1 MARLR
6 QKKQTATATATAT
19 AEQQQHLQHVPSPD
33 LAIEAD
39 SAGGSIPSLPP
50 SSSSVSPSSSSTRT
64 FSPKSFSHSPAER
77 SPLANSFSISEDPH
91 DHGPV
96 IQAIPLSPKETRF
109 LNTPPTYP
117 LGRFNQQYQSPSSS
131 TLASDYQDA
140 PDSFDLNLHNKGPNS
155 NKHKNLD
162 SDLSSCTTGT
172 GINFRDHLQ
181 QTSSTAASGATK
193 KNTIVQLSSSNPNRI
208 HNSTM
213 SDSYLVD
220 SNGRKIA
227 LNDPNHPDYPEDH
240 TQGSHPPTNG
250 SNGATNGG
258 SGSSSDSDF
267 GTPVHQ
273 PQPRKPSNPKNLY
286 PPHNGGH
293 TNNGGALQA
302 SSSNPELVVPS
313 QPSLQKP
320 SVTSS
325 SSSNFNST
333 RSLTHNSSYS
343 SLRQQQRGPSRSNTP
358 HMDQDFSYPPKQY
371 QAPQSPRTMAQSM
384 SARHTPTGS
393 VSSQHPLSHMA
404 FGGSDPYLS
413 QHSGSGASAEATAAH
428 NNLPMPPRRRERPMS
443 ARSSIS
449 SMGDING
456 GSSSASLSGM
466 GHQSSASM
474 FDLSQSYLTQLGA
487 NQATLMPRIKTIELY
502 RKNAKKS
509 NDPAVQYQFA
519 QYLLQT
525 ALMAGANKHSPT
537 SSMSSNVSN
546 MSPLP
551 SPAGRDES
559 PRGRG
564 QKIMDEDKAAEQL
577 KKDLLKEAIVHLRR
591 LVDRG
596 HPDAQYLLGDAY
608 FSGAFGKPDLKDAYT
623 LFQMASK
630 HGHPEATYRAA
641 LCLEEGW
648 GCSKDTRKA
657 VQMYRAAASKQHVG
671 AMFRLGMACFY
682 SLMGIP
688 NIDASKLE
696 GVKWLSRAAEN
707 ASELYPRGPFELAK
721 IYEVGYKDLI
731 IKDNDYA
738 VQLYVRSA
746 DLNFAPAAS
755 LMGHAYE
762 HGTLNCPQDPA
773 LSIHYYTVGATAGD
787 EASMLAMCA
796 WYMVGADPIL
806 PQDEDEGFEW
816 AKKAADAGYAKAQ
829 FVTGYFL
836 EQGIGTDRDIL
847 QSSVYYRKAAA
858 GGDERAIERLKKGEA
873 RQVSGQTVDNSAD
886 NKAASKGKKKNGKET
901 KEGKEGKDDK
911 DCVIM

>member
-1 MARLR
+1 
-6 QKKQTATATATAT
+6 
-19 AEQQQHLQHVPSPD
+19 
-33 LAIEAD
+33 
-39 SAGGSIPSLPP
+39 
-50 SSSSVSPSSSSTRT
+50 
-64 FSPKSFSHSPAER
+64 
-77 SPLANSFSISEDPH
+77 
-91 DHGPV
+91 
-96 IQAIPLSPKETRF
+96 
-109 LNTPPTYP
+109 
-117 LGRFNQQYQSPSSS
+117 
-131 TLASDYQDA
+131 
-140 PDSFDLNLHNKGPNS
+140 
-155 NKHKNLD
+155 
-162 SDLSSCTTGT
+162 
-172 GINFRDHLQ
+172 
-181 QTSSTAASGATK
+181 
-193 KNTIVQLSSSNPNRI
+193 
-208 HNSTM
+208 
-213 SDSYLVD
+213 
-220 SNGRKIA
+220 
-227 LNDPNHPDYPEDH
+227 
-240 TQGSHPPTNG
+240 
-250 SNGATNGG
+250 
-258 SGSSSDSDF
+258 
-267 GTPVHQ
+267 
-273 PQPRKPSNPKNLY
+273 
-286 PPHNGGH
+286 
-293 TNNGGALQA
+293 
-302 SSSNPELVVPS
+302 
-313 QPSLQKP
+313 
-320 SVTSS
+320 
-325 SSSNFNST
+325 
-333 RSLTHNSSYS
+333 
-343 SLRQQQRGPSRSNTP
+343 
-358 HMDQDFSYPPKQY
+358 
-371 QAPQSPRTMAQSM
+371 
-384 SARHTPTGS
+384 
-393 VSSQHPLSHMA
+393 
-404 FGGSDPYLS
+404 
-413 QHSGSGASAEATAAH
+413 
-428 NNLPMPPRRRERPMS
+428 
-443 ARSSIS
+443 
-449 SMGDING
+449 
-456 GSSSASLSGM
+456 
-466 GHQSSASM
+466 
-474 FDLSQSYLTQLGA
+474 
-487 NQATLMPRIKTIELY
+487 
-502 RKNAKKS
+502 
-509 NDPAVQYQFA
+509 
-519 QYLLQT
+519 
-525 ALMAGANKHSPT
+525 
-537 SSMSSNVSN
+537 
-546 MSPLP
+546 
-551 SPAGRDES
+551 
-559 PRGRG
+559 
-564 QKIMDEDKAAEQL
+564 MDEDKAAEQL

-873 RQVSGQTVDNSAD
+873 RQVSGQSVENPAD
-886 NKAASKGKKKNGKET
+886 KAANKGKKKNGKEG

>member
-1 MARLR
+1 MATDKLR
-6 QKKQTATATATAT
+6 V
-19 AEQQQHLQHVPSPD
+19 QQLPTHLQHVPSPD

-39 SAGGSIPSLPP
+39 CAGGSTSTSSPA
-50 SSSSVSPSSSSTRT
+50 SSSKST
-64 FSPKSFSHSPAER
+64 FSPKSYPHSPAER
-77 SPLANSFSISEDPH
+77 SPLANSFSITEDSN
-91 DHGPV
+91 PV
-96 IQAIPLSPKETRF
+96 IQAIPLSPKDRF
-109 LNTPPTYP
+109 LHTPPTFP
-117 LGRFNQQYQSPSSS
+117 IARLTSSS
-131 TLASDYQDA
+131 SLASDYEDA

-155 NKHKNLD
+155 NKKLD
-162 SDLSSCTTGT
+162 SDLSCTAT
-172 GINFRDHLQ
+172 NFRDHHNGP
-181 QTSSTAASGATK
+181 SSTGKRVLEK
-193 KNTIVQLSSSNPNRI
+193 KNKSPGI
-208 HNSTM
+208 HQVSTM
-213 SDSYLVD
+213 SDSYFVD
-220 SNGRKIA
+220 ASGRRI
-227 LNDPNHPDYPEDH
+227 NDNEQISHDFEP
-240 TQGSHPPTNG
+240 SHPLSGSVNG
-250 SNGATNGG
+250 SAT
-258 SGSSSDSDF
+258 SSSDSDF
-267 GTPVHQ
+267 GTVHQ
-273 PQPRKPSNPKNLY
+273 PQPQHLY
-286 PPHNGGH
+286 PPSQSHI
-293 TNNGGALQA
+293 QA
-302 SSSNPELVVPS
+302 SSSNPELVVP
-313 QPSLQKP
+313 Q
-320 SVTSS
+320 SS
-325 SSSNFNST
+325 SSQPNHKPTNSNFNST

-343 SLRQQQRGPSRSNTP
+343 SLRQQQRGPPSRSTTP
-358 HMDQDFSYPPKQY
+358 HMEPDFSYPPKQY
-371 QAPQSPRTMAQSM
+371 TAPNSPRTMAQSM
-384 SARHTPTGS
+384 GARHTPTGS
-393 VSSQHPLSHMA
+393 VSSQHPLSHMS

-413 QHSGSGASAEATAAH
+413 QHSGAEATAAH

-443 ARSSIS
+443 SRSSVS

-456 GSSSASLSGM
+456 GSSSASL
-466 GHQSSASM
+466 HQSSASM

-559 PRGRG
+559 PRRP
-564 QKIMDEDKAAEQL
+564 KMDEDRAAEKL
-577 KKDLLKEAIVHLRR
+577 KHDLLKEAIVHLRR

-873 RQVSGQTVDNSAD
+873 RQVSGQSVDNSLVGD
-886 NKAASKGKKKNGKET
+886 KTKGKKKNKDT
-901 KEGKEGKDDK
+901 KEGKNGKDDKEK

>member
-1 MARLR
+1 MAKL
-6 QKKQTATATATAT
+6 QTKM
-19 AEQQQHLQHVPSPD
+19 HVPPELTVD
-33 LAIEAD
+33 AD
-39 SAGGSIPSLPP
+39 RGSLPG
-50 SSSSVSPSSSSTRT
+50 SASPSSSTTSTRT

-77 SPLANSFSISEDPH
+77 SPLANSFTLDRESS
-91 DHGPV
+91 PV
-96 IQAIPLSPKETRF
+96 IQAIPLSPKER
-109 LNTPPTYP
+109 LHTPSYAI
-117 LGRFNQQYQSPSSS
+117 GRLHPQSPSSS
-131 TLASDYQDA
+131 TLASDYEDA
-140 PDSFDLNLHNKGPNS
+140 PDSFDLNLSDRAHNKGGPNS
-155 NKHKNLD
+155 NKNLD
-162 SDLSSCTTGT
+162 SDLSCPGT
-172 GINFRDHLQ
+172 NFRDHLQ
-181 QTSSTAASGATK
+181 ASQTLHPEPKPVLKTTPSPSRAPTAK
-193 KNTIVQLSSSNPNRI
+193 P
-208 HNSTM
+208 M

-240 TQGSHPPTNG
+240 PLSGPGNPS
-250 SNGATNGG
+250 SSGG
-258 SGSSSDSDF
+258 SSDSDS
-267 GTPVHQ
+267 TPVHQ
-273 PQPRKPSNPKNLY
+273 PQPRKAHLY
-286 PPHNGGH
+286 APQGPIHGS
-293 TNNGGALQA
+293 T
-302 SSSNPELVVPS
+302 SNPELAVPS
-313 QPSLQKP
+313 QPVVSHKP
-320 SVTSS
+320 SQ
-325 SSSNFNST
+325 SNFNST

-343 SLRQQQRGPSRSNTP
+343 SLRAQQRGPSRSNTP
-358 HMDQDFSYPPKQY
+358 HMEPDFSYPPKQY
-371 QAPQSPRTMAQSM
+371 PAPQSPRTMAQTM

-413 QHSGSGASAEATAAH
+413 QHSGAEATAAQ

-537 SSMSSNVSN
+537 SSMSSAVSN

-551 SPAGRDES
+551 SPARDES
-559 PRGRG
+559 PRRPG
-564 QKIMDEDKAAEQL
+564 KMDEDRAAEKL
-577 KKDLLKEAIVHLRR
+577 KQDLLKEAIVHLRR

-873 RQVSGQTVDNSAD
+873 RQVSGQSIDNSGD
-886 NKAASKGKKKNGKET
+886 KAKGKKKSKDA
-901 KEGKEGKDDK
+901 KEGKGGKGGKDDK

>member
-1 MARLR
+1 MTTDKRR
-6 QKKQTATATATAT
+6 QKMASAAPNKD
-19 AEQQQHLQHVPSPD
+19 EGPPHLMHVPSPD
-33 LAIEAD
+33 MNIESD
-39 SAGGSIPSLPP
+39 SAGGSIPGLPT
-50 SSSSVSPSSSSTRT
+50 SPSPQRNGNTRS
-64 FSPKSFSHSPAER
+64 FSPKTFSPAER
-77 SPLANSFSISEDPH
+77 SPLAKSFTIPEHQNDSGHS
-91 DHGPV
+91 PV
-96 IQAIPLSPKETRF
+96 IQAIPYSPGQNQTQSLSPT
-109 LNTPPTYP
+109 LP
-117 LGRFNQQYQSPSSS
+117 LPGRFRQYQSPSPSSS
-131 TLASDYQDA
+131 TLASDYEDA
-140 PDSFDLNLHNKGPNS
+140 AESFDFSLQKSSNS
-155 NKHKNLD
+155 NKKLD
-162 SDLSSCTTGT
+162 SDLPPT
-172 GINFRDHLQ
+172 NFRDAAENSKSHSPAGYSLHSENLREK
-181 QTSSTAASGATK
+181 TS
-193 KNTIVQLSSSNPNRI
+193 
-208 HNSTM
+208 NSTM
-213 SDSYLVD
+213 PDSYLVD

-227 LNDPNHPDYPEDH
+227 LNDPNHPDHLPPPLEDQ
-240 TQGSHPPTNG
+240 TL
-250 SNGATNGG
+250 
-258 SGSSSDSDF
+258 SGSSNSSPTSSKTGSSSVATDTDF
-267 GTPVHQ
+267 VQ
-273 PQPRKPSNPKNLY
+273 PHAQHL
-286 PPHNGGH
+286 NGSL
-293 TNNGGALQA
+293 AA
-302 SSSNPELVVPS
+302 SSASTSNPELVLSPPS
-313 QPSLQKP
+313 QHKP
-320 SVTSS
+320 
-325 SSSNFNST
+325 SNFNST

-358 HMDQDFSYPPKQY
+358 MEQDFTYPPKQY
-371 QAPQSPRTMAQSM
+371 QAPQSPRTMAQTM

-393 VSSQHPLSHMA
+393 VSSHHPLSNMQ
-404 FGGSDPYLS
+404 FGSDPYLS
-413 QHSGSGASAEATAAH
+413 QHAGAEATAAH

-443 ARSSIS
+443 SQSSVS

-456 GSSSASLSGM
+456 SGGSSLSLSGM

-525 ALMAGANKHSPT
+525 ALMAGANKHSP
-537 SSMSSNVSN
+537 SSSVSSNVSH

-551 SPAGRDES
+551 SPARDES
-559 PRGRG
+559 PAGRRSTLE
-564 QKIMDEDKAAEQL
+564 EDKAADKL
-577 KKDLLKEAIVHLRR
+577 KNDLLKEAVLHLRR

-657 VQMYRAAASKQHVG
+657 VPMYRNAASKQHVG

-682 SLMGIP
+682 ALLGIP

-746 DLNFAPAAS
+746 DLNFAPAAA

-762 HGTLNCPQDPA
+762 HGTMNCPQDPA

-787 EASMLAMCA
+787 LPSMLAMCA

-816 AKKAADAGYAKAQ
+816 AKKAADAGFAKAQ

-873 RQVSGQTVDNSAD
+873 RQVSGQSVNNTAD
-886 NKAASKGKKKNGKET
+886 KTKGKKKNKDDKE
-901 KEGKEGKDDK
+901 KDK

>member
-1 MARLR
+1 MAIDKLR
-6 QKKQTATATATAT
+6 HTNKR
-19 AEQQQHLQHVPSPD
+19 ENHLQHVPSPD

-39 SAGGSIPSLPP
+39 SAGGSIPSLP
-50 SSSSVSPSSSSTRT
+50 SSSISPSSSSART
-64 FSPKSFSHSPAER
+64 FSPKSYSHSPAER
-77 SPLANSFSISEDPH
+77 SPLANSFSFTEDPN
-91 DHGPV
+91 PV
-96 IQAIPLSPKETRF
+96 IQAIPLSPKDRF
-109 LNTPPTYP
+109 LHTPPHYP
-117 LGRFNQQYQSPSSS
+117 LGRFQQQHHSPSSS
-131 TLASDYQDA
+131 TLASDYEDA

-155 NKHKNLD
+155 NKNLD
-162 SDLSSCTTGT
+162 SDLSCTGT
-172 GINFRDHLQ
+172 NFRDQH
-181 QTSSTAASGATK
+181 QTCQTERKPPVQKNSITQVSPARTK
-193 KNTIVQLSSSNPNRI
+193 DAK
-208 HNSTM
+208 TM

-227 LNDPNHPDYPEDH
+227 LNDPNHPDYPEDQVSQPPVG
-240 TQGSHPPTNG
+240 QGGGP
-250 SNGATNGG
+250 GG
-258 SGSSSDSDF
+258 SGGSLTSSDSDS
-267 GTPVHQ
+267 GAVHH
-273 PQPRKPSNPKNLY
+273 PQPRNAHLY
-286 PPHNGGH
+286 APQNGI
-293 TNNGGALQA
+293 QA
-302 SSSNPELVVPS
+302 STSNPELVVPS
-313 QPSLQKP
+313 QPSHHKP
-320 SVTSS
+320 TNSN
-325 SSSNFNST
+325 SNFNST

-358 HMDQDFSYPPKQY
+358 HMEPEFSYPPKQH

-413 QHSGSGASAEATAAH
+413 QHSGAEATAAQ

-537 SSMSSNVSN
+537 SSMLSNVSN
-546 MSPLP
+546 TSPLP

-559 PRGRG
+559 PRRPG
-564 QKIMDEDKAAEQL
+564 QKMDEDKAAEQL

-873 RQVSGQTVDNSAD
+873 RQVSGQSVENPAD
-886 NKAASKGKKKNGKET
+886 KAANKGKKKNGKEG

>member
-1 MARLR
+1 MAKLR
-6 QKKQTATATATAT
+6 QKKQTATATAD
-19 AEQQQHLQHVPSPD
+19 QQHLQHVPSPD

-39 SAGGSIPSLPP
+39 SAGGCIPGLP
-50 SSSSVSPSSSSTRT
+50 SSLSSVSPSSSSTRT

-77 SPLANSFSISEDPH
+77 SPLANSFSISEDPNQRS
-91 DHGPV
+91 PV
-96 IQAIPLSPKETRF
+96 IQAIPLSPKENRF
-109 LNTPPTYP
+109 LHTPPTYP
-117 LGRFNQQYQSPSSS
+117 LGRFNHQQQQQYQSPSSS

-162 SDLSSCTTGT
+162 SDLSSCTSGT
-172 GINFRDHLQ
+172 NFRDNLQ
-181 QTSSTAASGATK
+181 HQTSPTAERVPGVPTVK
-193 KNTIVQLSSSNPNRI
+193 TPTIFQLSSSNPHRI
-208 HNSTM
+208 PNNNITM

-227 LNDPNHPDYPEDH
+227 LNDPNHPDYPED
-240 TQGSHPPTNG
+240 QGSHHPPNG
-250 SNGATNGG
+250 NGRVNGGTG

-267 GTPVHQ
+267 GTVHQ
-273 PQPRKPSNPKNLY
+273 PQPRKPSHNLY
-286 PPHNGGH
+286 PPQNVGNGSI
-293 TNNGGALQA
+293 QA
-302 SSSNPELVVPS
+302 STSNPELVVPS
-313 QPSLQKP
+313 QPSAQKP
-320 SVTSS
+320 SNSN
-325 SSSNFNST
+325 SNFNST

-358 HMDQDFSYPPKQY
+358 HMEQEFSYPPKQY

-393 VSSQHPLSHMA
+393 VSSQHHQHPLSHMA

-413 QHSGSGASAEATAAH
+413 QHSGAEATAAQ

-564 QKIMDEDKAAEQL
+564 QKMDEDKAADLL

-696 GVKWLSRAAEN
+696 GVKWLSRASEN

-873 RQVSGQTVDNSAD
+873 RQVSGQSVDNSAD
-886 NKAASKGKKKNGKET
+886 NKAAGKGKKKNGKEG